1 MEKMSTPAVAPRE
14 MPQRKELPAL
24 ILPGITLVV
33 SPLVALMVDQ
43 LRKLPPI
50 IPGGLISSSQ
60 ASEEA
65 SETMDRLLG
74 GDIKANFHGSF
85 VQKDYL

>member
-1 MEKMSTPAVAPRE
+1 MLLRTITFFVFENLLLMI
-14 MPQRKELPAL
+14 MMFLQLPAL

-43 LRKLPPI
+43 LRKLPPV

-60 ASEEA
+60 VIRSLSCTQSLYGLQTA
-65 SETMDRLLG
+65 LFL
-74 GDIKANFHGSF
+74 F
-85 VQKDYL
+85 